1 MIRRFAL
8 AAVAVV
14 ALSAG
19 SSSLAEEAA
28 PKLLDGHFSFDTML
42 GTIDLAAAQRG
53 LQIYK
58 EVCSACHALEELSY
72 RNIAELGYTEDQ
84 VKAFAADYKV
94 ADLKDDGTPTERP
107 AKPSDRFV
115 KPFPNVL
122 AARAAN
128 NGALPPD
135 LALIVKARKGGA
147 NYVYS
152 LLQGYEDPPADFKMN
167 DGMNYNKMY
176 AAGNHQ
182 IAMPQ
187 PLQDG
192 SVTYADGSPNDLAHE
207 AHDVATFLEWAAN
220 PDLNERKQMGFKV
233 LVFLVV
239 MSVVLYFGKIR
250 IWRDVH

>member
-1 MIRRFAL
+1 MFRGF
-8 AAVAVV
+8 
-14 ALSAG
+14 ALSALAIAALLVAPG
-19 SSSLAEEAA
+19 TRAEEEA
-28 PKLLDGHFSFDTML
+28 PSLLDGHFSFDAWN
-42 GTIDLAAAQRG
+42 GTIDIAAAQRG

-58 EVCSACHALEELSY
+58 EVCSNCHGVYELSY
-72 RNIAELGYTEDQ
+72 RNIAELGYSEDQ

-94 ADLKDDGTPTERP
+94 PDLKDDGTPTERT

-115 KPFPNVL
+115 RPFPNDL

-135 LALIVKARKGGA
+135 LALIVKSRKGGA

-152 LLQGYEDPPADFKMN
+152 ILQGYIDPPADFAMN
-167 DGMNYNKMY
+167 PGMNYNKY
-176 AAGNHQ
+176 FISGNHQ

-192 SVTYADGSPNDLAHE
+192 SVTFADGSPNDLAHE

-220 PDLNERKQMGFKV
+220 PELNVRKQMGEKV
-233 LVFLVV
+233 MIFLIV
-239 MSVVLYFGKIR
+239 MAIVLYIAKRKI
-250 IWRDVH
+250 WSDVH